1 MERPYIPFKHLAQYG
16 FLALP
21 LAFAGLPLYIHA
33 PDFFTRHLGLNIGVA
48 GSILIAVRIFDA
60 VQDPLFGLFLDK
72 NPHRRREFF
81 LLGALLLT
89 LGMAGLFAWPV
100 NPLPLSVSFGVSIIL
115 AAAGY
120 SLITINLNALGALWS
135 NTPQERTRIVGIR
148 EGLGLAGLTLAAI
161 LPPLVQGSYSPETSY
176 LALFAS
182 FLALLLIG
190 LFGVLN
196 IFKHTPLEKK
206 RNERESFSVIKIL
219 CGPDRL
225 FFDICFLTYI
235 AASLPAVLVMFFIK
249 DYLGAAELTGA
260 FLMLY
265 FLSGAALMPFWT
277 WLSGQIGKERAW
289 LSSMILAG
297 LTFIWA
303 AALQPGDTI
312 PFMLICVLS
321 GMALGADL
329 IFPASIMADR
339 IAEKSAESQ
348 TAQHYSILS
357 LMPKIAL
364 ALCSGLAFIILDSAG
379 FNPGQQNPQNA
390 LCALVSLYALLP
402 CLIKFIAAVMLWNL
416 YCHQGVNNGKH
427 KRSLAYGTDDAA
439 D

>member
-1 MERPYIPFKHLAQYG
+1 MERPNIPLNQLAQYG

-48 GSILIAVRIFDA
+48 GAILIAVRLFDA
-60 VQDPLFGLFLDK
+60 LQDPLFGYFLDK
-72 NPHRRREFF
+72 NPHRRKEFF
-81 LLGALLLT
+81 LLGALLLIV
-89 LGMAGLFAWPV
+89 GMAGLFAWPV
-100 NPLPLSVSFGVSIIL
+100 NPLPLPVSFGVSIIL

-120 SLITINLNALGALWS
+120 SLITINMNALGALWS

-148 EGLGLAGLTLAAI
+148 EGLSLAGLTLAAV
-161 LPPLVQGSYSPETSY
+161 LPPLLQGRYTPETSY
-176 LALFAS
+176 LLLFTA
-182 FLALLLIG
+182 FLAFLLIG
-190 LFGVLN
+190 LWGVLN
-196 IFKHTPLEKK
+196 IFKKAPIQTKFD
-206 RNERESFSVIKIL
+206 ERPRFSVLSIL

-249 DYLGAAELTGA
+249 DYLGAGELTGA

-265 FLSGAALMPFWT
+265 FLSGAAMMPFWT

-312 PFMLICVLS
+312 PFMLVCALS

-329 IFPASIMADR
+329 IYPASIMADR
-339 IAEKSAESQ
+339 IADKNAESQ
-348 TAQHYSILS
+348 TAQHFSILS

-379 FNPGQQNPQNA
+379 FTPGQQNPQNA

-427 KRSLAYGTDDAA
+427 KRSLAYGTDDAT

>member
-1 MERPYIPFKHLAQYG
+1 MERPNIPLNHLAQYG

-48 GSILIAVRIFDA
+48 GAILIAVRLFDA
-60 VQDPLFGLFLDK
+60 LQDPLFGYFLDK
-72 NPHRRREFF
+72 NPHRRKEFF
-81 LLGALLLT
+81 LLGALLLI

-100 NPLPLSVSFGVSIIL
+100 NPLPLPVSFGVSIIL

-120 SLITINLNALGALWS
+120 SLITINMNALGALWS

-148 EGLGLAGLTLAAI
+148 EGLSLAGLTLAAV
-161 LPPLVQGSYSPETSY
+161 LPPLLQGRYTPETSY
-176 LALFAS
+176 LLLFTA
-182 FLALLLIG
+182 FLAFLLIG
-190 LFGVLN
+190 LWGVLN
-196 IFKHTPLEKK
+196 IFKKAPIQTKFD
-206 RNERESFSVIKIL
+206 ERPRFSVLSIL

-249 DYLGAAELTGA
+249 DYLGAGELTGA

-265 FLSGAALMPFWT
+265 FLSGAAMMPFWT

-297 LTFIWA
+297 LTFVWA

-312 PFMLICVLS
+312 PFMLVCALS

-329 IFPASIMADR
+329 IYPASIMADR
-339 IAEKSAESQ
+339 IADKNAESQ
-348 TAQHYSILS
+348 TAQHFSILS

-364 ALCSGLAFIILDSAG
+364 ALCSGLTFIILDSAG
-379 FNPGQQNPQNA
+379 FTPGQQNPQNA

-427 KRSLAYGTDDAA
+427 KRSLAYGTDDAT